1 MLKTKSEVEKRDGQ
15 VYISAQQF
23 IGEAVVGR
31 GPMLRIYSGV
41 SLASYQRLA
50 RLVELAGVKVLPG
63 GLGWT
68 ATIEWRKEGIS

>member
-1 MLKTKSEVEKRDGQ
+1 MIKTESVAQRGNGQ

-31 GPMLRIYSGV
+31 GPWLRIYEGV

-50 RLVELAGVKVLPG
+50 QLVELAGARVAPG

-68 ATIEWRKEGIS
+68 ATIEWRKGELS